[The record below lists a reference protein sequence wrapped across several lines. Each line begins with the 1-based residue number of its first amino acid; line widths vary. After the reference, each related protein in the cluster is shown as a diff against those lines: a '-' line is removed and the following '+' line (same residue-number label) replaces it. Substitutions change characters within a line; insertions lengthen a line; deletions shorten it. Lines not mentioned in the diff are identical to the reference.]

1 MPQPHEQN
9 RSFEVKTLE
18 QTDTSITVQVS
29 RSANETILFTYT
41 PPSRVA
47 IDFPGTQAPGEPGQP
62 QTPEATKPPE
72 YPAITIGGNPAR
84 AARYDREKRTYVLRL
99 AHHPDA
105 NARTLANFYAVVARG
120 EKADEFFK
128 LFVTDTR
135 MQLHITGSD
144 ISETVKKHKGTAGI
158 IEADSIEIIHGRR
171 ASSDILAEKVRL
183 ADRE

>member
-9 RSFEVKTLE
+9 RSFEVKTLK
-18 QTDTSITVQVS
+18 QSDASITVQVG
-29 RSANETILFTYT
+29 RANETVVFTYT
-41 PPSRVA
+41 PPYKVEV
-47 IDFPGTQAPGEPGQP
+47 DFPGDQAAGEKEQP
-62 QTPEATKPPE
+62 HTPEAVIPPE
-72 YPAITIGGNPAR
+72 YPAITIEGNPAR
-84 AARYDREKRTYVLRL
+84 ATRYDWEKHIYLLRL

-105 NARTLANFYAVVARG
+105 SVRTLVNFYDVVARG

-135 MQLHITGSD
+135 MQLHITGLD

-171 ASSDILAEKVRL
+171 AGSDILAEKVRL